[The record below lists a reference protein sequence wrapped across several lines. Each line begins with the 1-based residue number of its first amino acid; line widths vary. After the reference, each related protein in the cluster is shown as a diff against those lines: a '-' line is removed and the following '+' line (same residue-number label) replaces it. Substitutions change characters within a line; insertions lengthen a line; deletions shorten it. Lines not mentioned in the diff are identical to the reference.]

1 MWVSARSLTQGVAI
15 TDMQAVKSQV
25 ATNEAA
31 AASFFARVQAVVAQ
45 HVEAQKK
52 EVNMESPDA
61 KEQIASLDAM
71 LEPFIKA
78 LPDIIALPATQRL
91 VLVKWNN
98 QSYDQV
104 TWELEEDVKHEQSK
118 ILTFYRNNRYPDT
131 RNLVSPFR

>member
-1 MWVSARSLTQGVAI
+1 M
-15 TDMQAVKSQV
+15 
-25 ATNEAA
+25 
-31 AASFFARVQAVVAQ
+31 
-45 HVEAQKK
+45 
-52 EVNMESPDA
+52 SPDA
-61 KEQIASLDAM
+61 GRSKSASLERM

-78 LPDIIALPATQRL
+78 LPDIIARPATQRL

-118 ILTFYRNNRYPDT
+118 ILNRYPDT

>member
-52 EVNMESPDA
+52 EAQTQEAVVQDTAAPAMQYYIVQQGDTLRSISYRVYGTYDMVSAICAWNGIEDA
-61 KEQIASLDAM
+61 DSILYG
-71 LEPFIKA
+71 
-78 LPDIIALPATQRL
+78 QRL
-91 VLVKWNN
+91 LL
-98 QSYDQV
+98 Q
-104 TWELEEDVKHEQSK
+104 TE
-118 ILTFYRNNRYPDT
+118 
-131 RNLVSPFR
+131 